1 MRRQTELPCATMRIL
16 KTLLLCVTLP
26 LVSACDDGRITLSV
40 TDAPIDEATEVIVQ
54 FSRVA
59 FEREDGTREV
69 VVLDQ
74 PRRIDLRS
82 LTGGASE
89 VLVAEQNLPAGRY
102 RAVEFTVDGSSTTL
116 ESSVLLADGR
126 RLSLFVPDA
135 SRSSLR
141 VTADFV
147 IAEQQ
152 RVDATVDFDL
162 RRSLFIVD
170 DTRAEL
176 RPQLRFVLDDEV
188 GTARG
193 QIAASLVTPP
203 CSAAIYVYEGF
214 DAEPDDVGGSGKQPL
229 SSTIVDFT
237 PSTGEYS
244 YAVGFLKAGRYTLA
258 LTCEAS
264 ADDPGRNDNITFKRL
279 RNVTIRERRT
289 ATENFQ

>member
-1 MRRQTELPCATMRIL
+1 MRIL

-26 LVSACDDGRITLSV
+26 LVSACDHGRITLSV

-69 VVLDQ
+69 VVFDQ

-89 VLVAEQNLPAGRY
+89 VLVAEQSLPAGRY

-116 ESSVLLADGR
+116 ESSVLMADGR

-141 VTADFV
+141 VAADFV
-147 IAEQQ
+147 IAEQK

-162 RRSLFIVD
+162 RRSLFIVN

-188 GTARG
+188 GTVRG
-193 QIAASLVTPP
+193 QIAASLAAPP
-203 CSAAIYVYEGF
+203 CSAAIYVYEEF
-214 DAEPDDVGGSGKQPL
+214 DAEPDDVGGSGTQPI

-244 YAVGFLKAGRYTLA
+244 YVVGFLQAGRYTAA

-264 ADDPGRNDNITFKRL
+264 ADDPGRNDNIAFKRL